1 MAGLKLMTQGGY
13 NPRAAA
19 HLLQDNEAQ
28 RAINTKLYAG
38 DLRAWYK
45 PLILEPEFAV
55 PTGSKTIY
63 KGKDDLGYD
72 LWLSWLSEVDVA
84 RNPVTDGTNPMS
96 IYYTGDGAPKKTNS
110 TLAGTSQGQ
119 PPAAYLN
126 MGVEAPAAAPSV
138 VRVGSGGSPE
148 TRVYVY
154 TNIQEF
160 GGIEEESAPSPVSAE
175 VFCGAG
181 DTITVSGFSAAPGSG
196 YNVTKRRIYRSV
208 TGSAATTFLFVTEIS
223 VATTSFSDN
232 VASAALG
239 EELRSLTW
247 EEPPSNLTG
256 LVAHPSGFLIG
267 ISGQE
272 LCMSEIGAPYAWPSQ
287 YRLSLNVDIVGL
299 GIFGTSVVAMTKG
312 YPQIITGITPESM
325 SPEKVPELEPCVAKR
340 SIVSDSTGVMYASP
354 NGICMIGPGV
364 AGLTTGNVMLRD
376 DFQKFNPS
384 TLRSAVYA
392 GKYFGFYQQGTE
404 YLQNGGLILD
414 RTIPATPLSLTSVQ
428 ADACYVDPETA
439 EMYFLAQNRIQ
450 LWEGDKYNQF
460 PFEWLSKRF
469 VFTSPAN
476 LGAFELDADFDSI
489 EAAEQLQELI
499 AQIIA
504 ANQALFATGADL
516 EGSINSKV
524 LNHFDLNGSILQNVP
539 SDVDDRYVQV
549 TVYCDDKLIHSGIY
563 TKTGVYRLP
572 SGYKGQAFEVKLAG
586 NIELR
591 YIKMAE
597 TAKELKAL

>member
-38 DLRAWYK
+38 DLRAWFK
-45 PLILEPEFAV
+45 PSYVMPLFEVAV
-55 PTGSKTIY
+55 NTKTIY
-63 KGKDDLGYD
+63 KGKDDAGDD
-72 LWLSWLSEVDVA
+72 LWLAWLPEVDVV
-84 RNPVTDGTNPMS
+84 RNPITDSLNPMS
-96 IYYTGDGAPKKTNS
+96 IYYTGDGTPKKTNS

-175 VFCGAG
+175 VLCGTG
-181 DTITVSGFSAAPGSG
+181 DTINVSGFVVPAGSG
-196 YNVTKRRIYRSV
+196 YNVTKQRIYRSV
-208 TGSAATTFLFVTEIS
+208 TGTGATSFFFVAEIS
-223 VATTSFSDN
+223 AGTTSYIDS
-232 VASAALG
+232 VPSAGLG

-247 EEPPSNLTG
+247 EEPPADLAG
-256 LVAHPSGFLIG
+256 IVAHPGGFLIG
-267 ISGQE
+267 FSGQE
-272 LCMSEIGAPYAWPSQ
+272 LCMSEIGAPHAWPSQ

-299 GIFGTSVVAMTKG
+299 GVFGTSVVAMTKG

-354 NGICMIGPGV
+354 NGICMIGPGS

-376 DFQKFNPS
+376 EFQKFNPS

-404 YLQNGGLILD
+404 YLQTGGFILD

-428 ADACYVDPETA
+428 ADACYVDPESA
-439 EMYFLAQNRIQ
+439 QMYFLAQNRIQ

-469 VFTSPAN
+469 IFTAPTN
-476 LGAFELDADFDSI
+476 LSAFEVDADFDSI

-516 EGSINSKV
+516 EGAVNSKV
-524 LNHFDLNGSILQNVP
+524 LNHFDLNGSILQNIP

-549 TVYCDDKLIHSGIY
+549 TVYCDDKLIHNGVY

-597 TAKELKAL
+597 TVKELKAL